1 MNIRVVL
8 CASMGIDGISHS
20 CRIAGG
26 HKINTSEHLTSTN
39 PFFPSDHPTQSAE
52 SLLVLTFLGALQTPT
67 FPLRLPGKTKR
78 STHQHVRPLL
88 PVDVDEIRRPPRH
101 TARAICLDTRW
112 EHLDTAENSKYGEF
126 SRSWLAR
133 SRSAPSEYKVSGK

>member
-1 MNIRVVL
+1 MNIRMAL
-8 CASMGIDGISHS
+8 CASMGVDGIFHS
-20 CRIAGG
+20 CQITGG

-39 PFFPSDHPTQSAE
+39 PFPSNHPTQSTE
-52 SLLVLTFLGALQTPT
+52 SRLILTFYGPSQTPT
-67 FPLRLPGKTKR
+67 FPLELPGKTKR
-78 STHQHVRPLL
+78 STHQHVPPLL

-101 TARAICLDTRW
+101 IARAICLDTRR
-112 EHLDTAENSKYGEF
+112 EHLGTAENSKYGEF